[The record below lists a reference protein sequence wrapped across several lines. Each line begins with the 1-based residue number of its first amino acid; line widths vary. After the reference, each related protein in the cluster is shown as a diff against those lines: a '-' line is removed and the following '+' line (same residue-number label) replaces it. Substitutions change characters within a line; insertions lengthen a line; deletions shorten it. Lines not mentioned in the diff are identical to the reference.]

1 MAARRAPARN
11 AGRPPPVSLMVPTA
25 DPAEADLLA
34 RAKGGNLFAFEEV
47 VRRYQKRVYATAY
60 RIVRR
65 HDAADDA
72 TQEAFL
78 RAWRSLDRFDPA
90 RPFGPWVC
98 RIAANVA
105 INAVRSPTARE
116 EGLPEG
122 YGETRDDDP
131 GPLEKVVEG
140 ETRRALDSALGRLP
154 PEQRAVFVLRVL
166 HDQSYEEIAET
177 LGIAPGTVM
186 SRLFR
191 AREKLR
197 RLLADHLPR
206 PRGAGV
212 REEAG

>member
-1 MAARRAPARN
+1 
-11 AGRPPPVSLMVPTA
+11 MVPTA

-34 RAKGGNLFAFEEV
+34 RAQGGNLFAFEEV

-60 RIVRR
+60 RILRR

-78 RAWRSLDRFDPA
+78 RAWRSLDHFDPA
-90 RPFGPWVC
+90 RPFGPWIC

-122 YGETRDDDP
+122 HGETRDEEP
-131 GPLEKVVEG
+131 GPLEKVAET
-140 ETRRALDSALGRLP
+140 ETRAALDAALARLP
-154 PEQRAVFVLRVL
+154 AEQRAVFVLRVL
-166 HDQSYEEIAET
+166 HELSYDEIAES

-197 RLLADHLPR
+197 VLLADHLR
-206 PRGAGV
+206 PARGV